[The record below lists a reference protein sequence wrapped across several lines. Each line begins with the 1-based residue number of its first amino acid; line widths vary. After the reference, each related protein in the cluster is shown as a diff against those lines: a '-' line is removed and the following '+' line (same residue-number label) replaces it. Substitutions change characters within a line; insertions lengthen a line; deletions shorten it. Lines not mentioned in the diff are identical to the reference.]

1 MKSSKIVFSRSLIP
15 IMDWFQI
22 NCSFANSLSVCLLLQ
37 CLRRSRSPCQVLT
50 RWTLLH
56 SVNWITIQLA
66 TKIQQVYAQDVLQP
80 AGGDDQQGEGGEE
93 EEEQGERV
101 ELRRLRGV
109 PVRGGKSWTHGLQVG
124 TKYHARKSS
133 ILLSSIYSHIDCLQ
147 SFQDVP
153 GSVKSDG
160 ARESRQRRL
169 KKVLSCKT
177 KSTT

>member
-1 MKSSKIVFSRSLIP
+1 MS
-15 IMDWFQI
+15 
-22 NCSFANSLSVCLLLQ
+22 
-37 CLRRSRSPCQVLT
+37 
-50 RWTLLH
+50 H
-56 SVNWITIQLA
+56 SVNGITIQLA
-66 TKIQQVYAQDVLQP
+66 IKIQQVDAQDVLQP

-93 EEEQGERV
+93 EEEQGEQGERV

-124 TKYHARKSS
+124 TKYDARKSS
-133 ILLSSIYSHIDCLQ
+133 FLLSSIYSHMDCLQ
-147 SFQDVP
+147 LFQDVP

-160 ARESRQRRL
+160 ARESRQTRL